1 MDAPTV
7 TAFTP
12 RRADCGNTVRE
23 ITMRNRLTLLVVAS
37 LLTALAAQAG
47 DIYRWKDANGLWHYA
62 DQPVPGAER
71 MASTSRGVSPR
82 NESSPPTATPAPR
95 SAPAAT
101 PTAGNTEAAQKV
113 REDVAAS
120 KAGKCKD
127 AQASYEQTVTA
138 RRLFKKGEDGEP
150 QYLNDEE
157 TEAAR
162 VAARSTMEYYCGK

>member
-1 MDAPTV
+1 
-7 TAFTP
+7 
-12 RRADCGNTVRE
+12 
-23 ITMRNRLTLLVVAS
+23 MRNRLSFLVAAS

-47 DIYRWKDANGLWHYA
+47 DIYRWKDSSGLWHYA

-71 MASTSRGVSPR
+71 VASTSRGLTPR
-82 NESSPPTATPAPR
+82 NEASPPAAPRSAPTATPA
-95 SAPAAT
+95 
-101 PTAGNTEAAQKV
+101 AGNTEAAQKV

-127 AQASYEQTVTA
+127 AQASYEQTVSA
-138 RRLFKKGEDGEP
+138 RRLFKKGDDGEP